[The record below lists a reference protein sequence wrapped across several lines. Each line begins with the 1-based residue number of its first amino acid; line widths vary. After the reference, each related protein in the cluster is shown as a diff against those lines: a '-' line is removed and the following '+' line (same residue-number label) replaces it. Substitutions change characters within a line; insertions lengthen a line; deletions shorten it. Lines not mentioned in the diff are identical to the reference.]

1 MDEADKLCNRIA
13 IIDRG
18 KIAAIDTPS
27 QLKQKIGGEVISI
40 KTEDAFQPEQPWI
53 KNITKHDGCIN
64 LTVEGADQTLSSLMK
79 IAQEQEITI
88 DSITIHKPT
97 LEDVFLHFTG
107 KTIREEEASWTE
119 EVRMRRRSS
128 SR

>member
-1 MDEADKLCNRIA
+1 M
-13 IIDRG
+13 
-18 KIAAIDTPS
+18 
-27 QLKQKIGGEVISI
+27 
-40 KTEDAFQPEQPWI
+40 
-53 KNITKHDGCIN
+53 
-64 LTVEGADQTLSSLMK
+64 EGADQKLSSLMK
-79 IAQEQEITI
+79 IAQENEITI

-128 SR
+128 AR